1 MCGLITFG
9 AEDLLGFI
17 QSYFFEFGLK
27 MITRTYFDSVV
38 DVFLDYAE
46 DKLPKIISNF
56 LNWLNNEV

>member
-1 MCGLITFG
+1 
-9 AEDLLGFI
+9 
-17 QSYFFEFGLK
+17 